1 MISLLAF
8 AGFAGFAGFA
18 AAGDV
23 LKPGPES
30 VPEWA
35 QQGRFRFTRL
45 DGGPLEVRKTMR
57 SEWGKHFNEQQKEV
71 LANLYSKY
79 GDRMA
84 DLLAEAN
91 INWVWITWSVGLS
104 EAEEA
109 EQRAQCKIITG
120 KLHKRGIRA
129 AAYMCA
135 VSIFWETMFRDHPRA
150 VRWLRFDPE
159 GTPFRYSGGKDALR
173 FIADVSN
180 PEWLE
185 YQKKRVGGIIDAG
198 LDGIFF
204 DNTGCPGWN
213 TRDAL
218 DGHFAALRR
227 YVHEEKKSNILLFT
241 NYGLRLEGITL
252 NENMEFV
259 FSEGWREPG
268 AWGDD
273 WEVSNVRRMRYVRGV
288 LPEWKAHTSEYSI
301 FRKGNRASTWLGP
314 RSQKLAVLEAAALG
328 SAYSWDMEG
337 PFDGALMAGDR
348 SALASWKAIAEANG
362 FLKRNESLYAGARS
376 VAPVAVLRSSVARD
390 GSTGGFSWSQGN
402 TQFYDLLSKKSVPY
416 KVRMLGAVSE
426 AQLGEHRG
434 VVVPRSTVLSP
445 ADVAMLERYKS
456 RGGKVLVFDEEVP
469 VQAIAKIRELVDG
482 AEWIEVE
489 GAPHVLATLTNLDK
503 GGRLAVH
510 LLNYDQQAVSNV
522 RVKLRGIRLASPRLL
537 TPDAETRGP
546 ENVKRSAKGIEF
558 TLPRLDTYA
567 VVVFN

>member
-1 MISLLAF
+1 
-8 AGFAGFAGFA
+8 
-18 AAGDV
+18 
-23 LKPGPES
+23 
-30 VPEWA
+30 
-35 QQGRFRFTRL
+35 
-45 DGGPLEVRKTMR
+45 
-57 SEWGKHFNEQQKEV
+57 
-71 LANLYSKY
+71 
-79 GDRMA
+79 
-84 DLLAEAN
+84 
-91 INWVWITWSVGLS
+91 
-104 EAEEA
+104 
-109 EQRAQCKIITG
+109 
-120 KLHKRGIRA
+120 
-129 AAYMCA
+129 
-135 VSIFWETMFRDHPRA
+135 MFRDHPRA
-150 VRWLRFDPE
+150 VRWLKFDPE

-204 DNTGCPGWN
+204 DNTASPGWN
-213 TRDAL
+213 TREAL
-218 DGHFAALRR
+218 EGHFAALRR
-227 YVHEEKKSNILLFT
+227 YIHEDKKSNILLFT
-241 NYGLRLEGITL
+241 NYGLGLEGITL
-252 NENMEFV
+252 NDNMEFV
-259 FSEGWREPG
+259 FNEGWREPG

-314 RSQKLAVLEAAALG
+314 RSQKLGILEAAALG

-390 GSTGGFSWSQGN
+390 GSTGGFSWSQGD
-402 TQFYDLLSKKSVPY
+402 TAVYDVLSKKSVPY

-426 AQLGEHRG
+426 AQLGEHRV

-445 ADVAMLERYKS
+445 AGEAMLERYKS
-456 RGGKVLVFDEEVP
+456 RGGKVLVLDEEVP

-522 RVKLRGIRLASPRLL
+522 RVKLRGTRLASPRLL

-546 ENVKRSAKGIEF
+546 ESVKRSADGIEF

-567 VVVFN
+567 VVVLN